1 MDLTNLENVKRSF
14 MKFSM
19 KLLFLACVFSVSF
32 SACAKKIAYREVKVP
47 IKCDIEIPTRP
58 SEHLEALEYLRAL
71 LIYTET
77 LENDLKFCTKNN
89 NPLK

>member
-1 MDLTNLENVKRSF
+1 
-14 MKFSM
+14 M
-19 KLLFLACVFSVSF
+19 KLLFLAFVVSVSF
-32 SACAKKIAYREVKVP
+32 NACAKKVIYQEVKVP
-47 IKCDIEIPTRP
+47 IKCDIETPSRP

-89 NPLK
+89 NP

>member
-1 MDLTNLENVKRSF
+1 
-14 MKFSM
+14 M
-19 KLLFLACVFSVSF
+19 KLLFLACVFGVSF
-32 SACAKKIAYREVKVP
+32 SACAKVVYREVKVP
-47 IKCDIEIPTRP
+47 IKCDIELPTRP

-77 LENDLKFCTKNN
+77 LENDLKFCTQN

>member
-1 MDLTNLENVKRSF
+1 
-14 MKFSM
+14 M
-19 KLLFLACVFSVSF
+19 KLLFLACVFGVSLT
-32 SACAKKIAYREVKVP
+32 ACVKKVVYRDVKVP
-47 IKCDIEIPTRP
+47 IKCNIEIPPRP

>member
-1 MDLTNLENVKRSF
+1 
-14 MKFSM
+14 M
-19 KLLFLACVFSVSF
+19 KLLFLAFVFSVIF
-32 SACAKKIAYREVKVP
+32 IACAKKAIYHELKVP

-77 LENDLKFCTKNN
+77 LENDLKFCTKH
-89 NPLK
+89 NP

>member
-1 MDLTNLENVKRSF
+1 
-14 MKFSM
+14 M
-19 KLLFLACVFSVSF
+19 KLLFLALVVSVSF
-32 SACAKKIAYREVKVP
+32 NACAKKIIYREVKMP

-58 SEHLEALEYLRAL
+58 SEHLETLEYLRAL

-89 NPLK
+89 P